1 MTQAVLDKAA
11 ALLARLEREI
21 ARAEAGTVAVGG
33 ITKVGTDL
41 EALLKLAASAYC
53 KGQGSSLD
61 AEIARRRVTRG
72 AGTYARVLA
81 DARGSLGDVVSDAL
95 ARDLRLPRSR
105 VQALIDLRNA
115 NTHEAQPPTAYKHT
129 LSAVASLLRPLL
141 STPA

>member
-1 MTQAVLDKAA
+1 MSAAVFEKGAVL
-11 ALLARLEREI
+11 LGRLDREI

-53 KGQGSSLD
+53 KGQGGSLD
-61 AEIARRRVTRG
+61 AEVARRRVARG
-72 AGTYARVLA
+72 AGTYARILA
-81 DARGSLGDVVSDAL
+81 ESRGALGDTLSDAL

-115 NTHEAQPPTAYKHT
+115 NTHEGQPPSAYKQT
-129 LSAVASLLRPLL
+129 LTAVASMLRPLVG
-141 STPA
+141 AAA